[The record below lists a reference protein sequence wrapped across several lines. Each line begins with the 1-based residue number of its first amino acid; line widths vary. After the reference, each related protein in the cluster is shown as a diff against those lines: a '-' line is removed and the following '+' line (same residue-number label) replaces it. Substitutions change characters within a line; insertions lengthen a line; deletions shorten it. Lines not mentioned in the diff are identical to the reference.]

1 MNILTIRCY
10 FITDEFLKSKLNWKW
25 SNIWE
30 IYNVYVFEFDERMKI
45 GRKYIGI
52 VADILDEKTFYIKK
66 KKIWNILVKGS
77 RRILEKW
84 RRAVRTAEAIEDAW
98 RVVDSQP
105 VLVAKYPRATFES
118 DRITVA
124 RYSRK
129 REVVEK
135 LRRKENR

>member
-66 KKIWNILVKGS
+66 KRYEILVKGS
-77 RRILEKW
+77 GRILEKW